1 MKNVAL
7 MTVFNT
13 IQWWYTWQWLTFFG
27 QPVYILGKIRQ
38 VIVVIYNLKHE
49 TCTVPLLRDCTLHD
63 IFRAI
68 VVSRILYA
76 APAWL
81 GTWECVHHQLI
92 VAVLTRFCVA
102 ANASAT
108 GTVAT
113 TCLLSLSC
121 LTLLTML
128 FFNRIKINSSHV
140 LYIHICLTNS
150 IYLTN
155 FESAHTTKLL
165 SIKQNC
171 SIVQISSYVCCTN
184 TPIKST

>member
-128 FFNRIKINSSHV
+128 FFQPHQDQLQSRTIHPYLPDKLNLPYQLRIGSHNKTLINK
-140 LYIHICLTNS
+140 
-150 IYLTN
+150 
-155 FESAHTTKLL
+155 TKLL
-165 SIKQNC
+165 NS
-171 SIVQISSYVCCTN
+171 SDFIVCMLYKYSY
-184 TPIKST
+184 